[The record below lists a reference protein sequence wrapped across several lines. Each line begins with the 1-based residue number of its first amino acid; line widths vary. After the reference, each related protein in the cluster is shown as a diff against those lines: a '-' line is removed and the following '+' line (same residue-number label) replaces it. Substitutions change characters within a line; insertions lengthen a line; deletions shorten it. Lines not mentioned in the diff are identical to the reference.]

1 MTPTEP
7 LTSNGKNTVDSN
19 SKPKAKRQ
27 RKLPTL
33 IATGTQERKSLKLT
47 GSISANAQEVAGL
60 KFPLLTP
67 FVTSQE
73 SSELFVKISKHEVV
87 SLLSQQHFSTAG
99 VVGYLVN
106 LS

>member
-7 LTSNGKNTVDSN
+7 LTSNDANKVDNN
-19 SKPKAKRQ
+19 SKTKAKRQ

-33 IATGTQERKSLKLT
+33 IATGTQERKNLKLS

-73 SSELFVKISKHEVV
+73 SSELFVKISKHEIV